1 MTTDNDSMATPSRR
15 LLRLALACY
24 LLLIVLTVAWEGW
37 LAPKSSPVFWLTVKI
52 LPLLWLLPGLLR
64 HRARSLVVASLLML
78 LYLTEGLV
86 LLWSERVAG
95 FAPGSSLPWA
105 LAETVLS
112 TVFILSASYAVR
124 NLRAHGTTLVR

>member
-1 MTTDNDSMATPSRR
+1 MTTDNVSIATPSRR
-15 LLRLALACY
+15 LLRLALTCY

-86 LLWSERVAG
+86 LLWSERAAG

-124 NLRAHGTTLVR
+124 NLRAHGVPLVR

>member
-1 MTTDNDSMATPSRR
+1 VSADTVSTPSSSRR

-24 LLLIVLTVAWEGW
+24 LLLIVLTIAWEGW
-37 LAPKSSPVFWLTVKI
+37 LAPTSAPVFWLTVKV
-52 LPLLWLLPGLLR
+52 LPLLWLLPGLLH

-86 LLWSERVAG
+86 LLWSERAAG

-105 LAETVLS
+105 LAETVFS
-112 TVFILSASYAVR
+112 AAFILSASYAVR
-124 NLRAHGTTLVR
+124 NLRAHGAPLVR